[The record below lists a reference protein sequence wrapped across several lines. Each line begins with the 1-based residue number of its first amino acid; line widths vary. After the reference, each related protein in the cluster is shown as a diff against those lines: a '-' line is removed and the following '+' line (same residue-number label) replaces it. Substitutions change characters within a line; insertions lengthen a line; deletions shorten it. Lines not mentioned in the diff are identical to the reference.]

1 VVSPGSPDDGA
12 VGDDGDD
19 RRRALVVLA
28 VVFVLVAVGAWS
40 VAFGPFASGDRS
52 GGTGELTVAVESQ
65 DGESVAGEEVAVMN
79 PETGEVVASGTT
91 KEDGRVS
98 FTLPQSE
105 YTIAVGD
112 KTTDADLDDEST
124 TIGLDVT
131 VAPPDPDRSP
141 AAVRATSSPCAT
153 PPAK

>member
-1 VVSPGSPDDGA
+1 MGRPRASEDANDDEG
-12 VGDDGDD
+12 D
-19 RRRALVVLA
+19 RRRAFVVLA
-28 VVFVLVAVGAWS
+28 VVFVLVAVGALS
-40 VAFGPFASGDRS
+40 VWFAPFAPGDRS

-91 KEDGRVS
+91 KENGEVS

-112 KTTDADLDDEST
+112 RTTDVDLDEEST
-124 TIGLDVT
+124 TVDLDVT
-131 VAPPDPDRSP
+131 VAPPDPDRSS
-141 AAVRATSSPCAT
+141 AADCATSSLFAT
-153 PPAK
+153 LQAK